1 MIFDVFKGRT
11 MEEEEEESTRNV
23 IRKTVAML
31 VMITDTPDHMITD
44 HLFLKDQ
51 LLIVKLFLY
60 QKKMGKIHE
69 TEKREVLFCFLNY
82 TVHLQ

>member
-1 MIFDVFKGRT
+1 M
-11 MEEEEEESTRNV
+11 EEEEESTRNV

-69 TEKREVLFCFLNY
+69 TEKREVWFCFFLYY
-82 TVHLQ
+82 TVLYLQ